1 MNQILPED
9 WIRLRAS
16 IAADAT
22 EPAVDVSERVLA
34 TVERYTTSFPVVD
47 KTPLFVG
54 GGLLALAASAMLLL
68 LPSLTLF
75 TEPWISFWLI

>member
-9 WIRLRAS
+9 WIRTRAA

-22 EPAVDVSERVLA
+22 EPSVDVSERVLA
-34 TVERYTTSFPVVD
+34 TVGRYTTSLPELD
-47 KTPLFVG
+47 RTPLFVG
-54 GGLLALAASAMLLL
+54 GGLLALAASVMLLL